1 MSVFYS
7 YVKGKWRKSEGTS
20 GRWRGGRGREGER
33 EREKEKE
40 LRCIK
45 KGRLFIAV
53 KVCCLLVS
61 DFGVGFF
68 FKFPLIFLFSIF
80 LKQY

>member
-1 MSVFYS
+1 VSVFYS

-20 GRWRGGRGREGER
+20 GRWRGGRGR

-80 LKQY
+80 LKKY

>member
-20 GRWRGGRGREGER
+20 GGWRGEVEGG
-33 EREKEKE
+33 EREKEEE
-40 LRCIK
+40 LRCLK

-53 KVCCLLVS
+53 KVSCLLVS

-68 FKFPLIFLFSIF
+68 FKFPLFFLAYS
-80 LKQY
+80 

>member
-1 MSVFYS
+1 
-7 YVKGKWRKSEGTS
+7 VKELPVDGAVVG
-20 GRWRGGRGREGER
+20 GGRER

-80 LKQY
+80 LKKY